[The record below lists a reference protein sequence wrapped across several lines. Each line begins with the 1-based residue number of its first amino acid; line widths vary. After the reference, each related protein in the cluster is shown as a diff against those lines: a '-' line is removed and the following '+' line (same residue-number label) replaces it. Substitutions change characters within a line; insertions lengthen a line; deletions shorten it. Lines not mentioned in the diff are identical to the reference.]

1 MNILIIGDQ
10 RRADELR
17 SKLAADA
24 HIHHASSFIGDDL
37 RQYEVIFDLNFDDDN
52 SSLSYLLSLENIPV
66 FVCAVKKQLAGV
78 HHSVNHEIKVS
89 LIGMNALPTFINR
102 PKMEISLFDKA
113 NENII
118 IKVSEKLGWQY
129 EIVEDRVGMVSPRI
143 LFMIINEACYTL
155 QEGTADVRNIDM
167 AMKLGTNYPF
177 GPFEWCDRIG
187 VKDVYET
194 LDALYNDTHDE
205 RYKICSLLKT
215 KYLKRETFYP

>member
-10 RRADELR
+10 RRAEELR
-17 SKLAADA
+17 TKLPAEA
-24 HIHHASSFIGDDL
+24 HVHQTSAFSGDYL
-37 RQYEVIFDLNFDDDN
+37 PQYEMIFDLNFDDDS
-52 SSLSYLLSLENIPV
+52 SSLDYLLSIQNIPV
-66 FVCAVKKQLAGV
+66 FVCAVKRQLAEIL
-78 HHSVNHEIKVS
+78 HSDKQDVKVS

-102 PKMEISLFDKA
+102 PKMEFSLFEKKDEMSVA
-113 NENII
+113 
-118 IKVSEKLGWQY
+118 KVSEKLGWQY
-129 EIVEDRVGMVSPRI
+129 QIVEDRVGMVSPRI

-155 QEGTADVRNIDM
+155 QEGTAGIQDIDT

-194 LDALYNDTHDE
+194 LDALYHDSHDE

-215 KYLKRETFYP
+215 KYFKRETFYP